1 MLRNNIEADIK
12 AKCTET
18 ETNQAKIA
26 RDIGITPS
34 YINRMIRKSINI
46 VNKTYIRM
54 LEALGYDI
62 ELVYVKRD
70 TGKAANK
77 KTRS

>member
-12 AKCTET
+12 AKCIET

-70 TGKAANK
+70 AGKAVK
-77 KTRS
+77 K

>member
-18 ETNQAKIA
+18 ETDQAKIA